1 MQKSKRLKP
10 IENLAEEKER
20 VAAKNLGISLNAVA
34 EREKKLAELDLY
46 RTEYSQRFQ
55 STNNAALSAYQFHD
69 FRNFLHRLDLVIE
82 EQKKLILFGQQDVAE
97 KRGVWQ
103 VCRTKAQALEK
114 VVTRLEMEELMHE
127 TRQEQKELDER
138 SSRLQQFITEKT

>member
-1 MQKSKRLKP
+1 MKKSKRLKP
-10 IENLAEEKER
+10 IEDLAEEKER
-20 VAAKNLGISLNAVA
+20 VAAKNLGISLNIVA

-82 EQKKLILFGQQDVAE
+82 EQKKLILFGKQDVAE
-97 KRGVWQ
+97 KREAWQ

-114 VVTRLEMEELMHE
+114 VVIRLEMEELMHE

-138 SSRLQQFITEKT
+138 SSRLQQLITEKM

>member
-1 MQKSKRLKP
+1 MRKSQRLKS

-20 VAAKNLGISLNAVA
+20 AAAKNLGISLNIVA
-34 EREKKLAELDLY
+34 ERENKLAELELY

-55 STNNAALSAYQFHD
+55 STNNTATSAYHFHD

-82 EQKKLILFGQQDVAE
+82 EQKKLILFGEQDVAA
-97 KRGVWQ
+97 KQRVWQ
-103 VCRTKAQALEK
+103 ICRTKAQALDK
-114 VVTRLEMEELMHE
+114 VVTRLETEEIMQE

-138 SSRLQQFITEKT
+138 SSRMQQFITEKT